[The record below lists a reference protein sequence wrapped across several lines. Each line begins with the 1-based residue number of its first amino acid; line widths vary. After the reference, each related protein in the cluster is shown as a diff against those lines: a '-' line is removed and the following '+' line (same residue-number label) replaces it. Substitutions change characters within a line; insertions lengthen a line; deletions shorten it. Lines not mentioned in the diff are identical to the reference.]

1 VKYNTEIQPAGWA
14 SPVVLG
20 PNGSVLYAGGA
31 STSQSTYARTAIPLN
46 VAAFGS
52 MNLTASLGV
61 SVHNAVGQ
69 LPRSAMGAVSPVDP
83 AANQA
88 KTTWGTSPQA
98 AAAVPAWGTGAPAA
112 ATGTSLQRGT
122 TLNRGST
129 FKSQQQMAPVTVAA
143 PSTLQA
149 P

>member
-1 VKYNTEIQPAGWA
+1 VKFNTEIQPAGWA

-46 VAAFGS
+46 VAASGS

-69 LPRSAMGAVSPVDP
+69 LPRGAVGAVSPVDP

-88 KTTWGTSPQA
+88 KTTWGASPQA
-98 AAAVPAWGTGAPAA
+98 AAAVPAWGTTIAVGAPAA

-122 TLNRGST
+122 TLNRGT
-129 FKSQQQMAPVTVAA
+129 TLKSQQQMAPATIAEH
-143 PSTLQA
+143 P
-149 P
+149 